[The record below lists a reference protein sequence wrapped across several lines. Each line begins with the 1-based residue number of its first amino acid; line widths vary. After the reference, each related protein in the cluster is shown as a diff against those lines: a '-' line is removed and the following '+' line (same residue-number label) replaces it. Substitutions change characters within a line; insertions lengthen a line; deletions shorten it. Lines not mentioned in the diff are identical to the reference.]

1 MIKNKN
7 VLHEW
12 LKMSNVNGFK
22 YLWADKIIQNK
33 QGNMSKRISKYVMK
47 KKVYVVNKQEN
58 MSKRISEN
66 VMKKKVYVVNKH
78 GNMSKR
84 ISKNV
89 MK

>member
-1 MIKNKN
+1 
-7 VLHEW
+7 
-12 LKMSNVNGFK
+12 
-22 YLWADKIIQNK
+22 
-33 QGNMSKRISKYVMK
+33 
-47 KKVYVVNKQEN
+47 

-66 VMKKKVYVVNKH
+66 VMKKNVYVVNKQ